1 MSPPKAPSAE
11 VIKQLDEATA
21 ARETAAAS
29 GQPAPPEP
37 RRPKEATL
45 GEVAGNGA
53 PSPAAGNATANYLLA
68 DHYLG
73 GSAGTLW
80 AYASGAWHGATAA
93 QPSDEAGIEQVAF
106 ASNRVDASWNDANN
120 LTLLRCWKYL

>member
-11 VIKQLDEATA
+11 VVQQLEEATA
-21 ARETAAAS
+21 ARETRGGS
-29 GQPAPPEP
+29 GHPAPPEP
-37 RRPKEATL
+37 RRPKEATVS
-45 GEVAGNGA
+45 EAAGNGSA
-53 PSPAAGNATANYLLA
+53 TPAAGNATANYLLA

-73 GSAGTLW
+73 GSVGTFW
-80 AYASGAWHGATAA
+80 AYAAGAWHPATAA
-93 QPSDEAGIEQVAF
+93 QPGDEAGIEQVAF